1 MKQKP
6 FWKMNARELAKA
18 TKQFDREI
26 PANAVRSL
34 APEERERW
42 ERLRKAPSRSVYVLD
57 DGPRRRRAVLLELD
71 SELLREVDAR
81 AGVGRLT
88 RSKWVE
94 RQLRSALGLSKTR
107 NGARKHRRPA

>member
-6 FWKMNARELAKA
+6 FWKMNAKELANA
-18 TKQFDREI
+18 TKEFDRET
-26 PANAVRSL
+26 PASNVRSL
-34 APEERERW
+34 TPEERERW
-42 ERLRKAPSRSVYVLD
+42 ERLRKAPSRSVYILD
-57 DGPRRRRAVLLELD
+57 DRPRRQRAVLLELD
-71 SELLREVDAR
+71 SQLLREVDAR

-94 RQLRSALGLSKTR
+94 RELRNALGLSKTK